1 MNKLDTERFHGK
13 DHLWQIQ
20 RTPSTHGQSA
30 IEIDVC
36 QVRLPPMH
44 DHLKTLKSQ
53 HPKQIRDIESI
64 ARLRRSIECL
74 PLAPF
79 YEPVAVT
86 ECKNNERRLVN
97 LDKDYLRAWCR
108 HMAYG
113 PRVRMFALELQIA
126 ATLINQQLLPA
137 AVLLRSHLET
147 AALAA
152 YAINELADAAKLG
165 NSSKLSTLIP
175 KTLLGTA
182 LIRPAKKDE
191 ALHELLTYGEQETIT
206 ISSALNSLDQFIW
219 QDEANGGTAR
229 IYGLLCE
236 LAHPNHRGIRGFV
249 ASSDVAPGGWEIRYA
264 SKEEFSDASVQ
275 MVLETLLL
283 SMRSGYAA
291 SEMLRIYDFEEN
303 SGQLQYVPPPEAEML
318 RIWVEILQRDLSS

>member
-1 MNKLDTERFHGK
+1 
-13 DHLWQIQ
+13 
-20 RTPSTHGQSA
+20 
-30 IEIDVC
+30 
-36 QVRLPPMH
+36 MH

-64 ARLRRSIECL
+64 ARLRRTVECL

-79 YEPVAVT
+79 YEPVAVI